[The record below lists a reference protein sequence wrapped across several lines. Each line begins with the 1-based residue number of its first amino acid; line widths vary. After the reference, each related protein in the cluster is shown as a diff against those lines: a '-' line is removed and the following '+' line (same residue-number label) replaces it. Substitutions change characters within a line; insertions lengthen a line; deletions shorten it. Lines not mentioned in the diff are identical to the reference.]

1 MLGYNYQLM
10 FLLTLRLG
18 IQVNVHQYFEKIWEL
33 TIGIGIYWE
42 KNEESEKSINIILC
56 QLKFP
61 RNISHISKTYF
72 IEYNILKFVFFIE
85 FGRRTYF
92 TEYNILKFIFYCIW
106 YGKIFHQIKDL
117 KIYFVLNLVLKNII
131 LKIIS

>member
-10 FLLTLRLG
+10 FLLTLGLG
-18 IQVNVHQYFEKIWEL
+18 FKSMSISILRNFGSL

-42 KNEESEKSINIILC
+42 KSEESEKSINIILC

-61 RNISHISKTYF
+61 RNVSYISKTYF